1 MASTWIG
8 FTPQGT
14 GGDAAQK
21 CQSVIN
27 KQVGGGYVIEY
38 ITKNIDK
45 PNAGFEDDAEHL
57 EERKLHPENAGRLVA
72 VHRLRSSSRNLKE
85 ILGEHEYER
94 LQNMWSQNGRRK
106 RWSVA
111 FPIVESFEIE
121 GKPLATDV
129 LSPDAVQRLI
139 KHTSA
144 TLRPLSEVDRVAFA
158 NLSLRPRAAANAWI
172 AIEDEI
178 DAAER
183 SQIDPKVIKDIDRD
197 LRLTAIEGLTEE
209 RWAKVRRRAAWL
221 ADLFARDR
229 ARAGNFVATI
239 ALSNRPTD

>member
-1 MASTWIG
+1 
-8 FTPQGT
+8 
-14 GGDAAQK
+14 
-21 CQSVIN
+21 
-27 KQVGGGYVIEY
+27 
-38 ITKNIDK
+38 
-45 PNAGFEDDAEHL
+45 
-57 EERKLHPENAGRLVA
+57 
-72 VHRLRSSSRNLKE
+72 
-85 ILGEHEYER
+85 
-94 LQNMWSQNGRRK
+94 MWSQNGRRK

-144 TLRPLSEVDRVAFA
+144 TLRPLSDVDRVAFA

-172 AIEDEI
+172 AVEDEI

-229 ARAGNFVATI
+229 ARAGKFCCDHCSFKPADRLTGMDVTHRAMLDVHHLKPLEEGWRITTVADLVLLCPTCHRI
-239 ALSNRPTD
+239 EHLMLRSATHAKANALPRSPAGSVTAV